1 MTIAVEDAGA
11 VYPLTVDPLL
21 TGPAWTA
28 EPDQEFANFGYSVS
42 TAGDVNGD
50 GYCDV
55 IVGAYHYDNGQFSEG
70 RAYVYHGSASGLAA

>member
-50 GYCDV
+50 GRPDV
-55 IVGAYHYDNGQFSEG
+55 VTTGIESDSVMVLLGRSE
-70 RAYVYHGSASGLAA
+70 